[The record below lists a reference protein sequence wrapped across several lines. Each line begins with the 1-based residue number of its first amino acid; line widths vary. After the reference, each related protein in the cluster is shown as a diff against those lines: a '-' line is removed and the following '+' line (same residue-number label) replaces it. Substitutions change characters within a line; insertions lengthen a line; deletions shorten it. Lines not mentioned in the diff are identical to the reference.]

1 MQRRTQLGV
10 PAVPATSL
18 QIHALRAR
26 GSIDPSSGMGGV
38 QCISL
43 HHFLILCV
51 GYSKLIP
58 LSGVVILATA
68 ANITVPENVR
78 QECQKHIKVTT
89 TLYDFLNAVHVLA
102 CS

>member
-1 MQRRTQLGV
+1 MQAAAGT
-10 PAVPATSL
+10 
-18 QIHALRAR
+18 HALRAR

-78 QECQKHIKVTT
+78 QVCLGLARHLC
-89 TLYDFLNAVHVLA
+89 TL
-102 CS
+102 